1 MTVEL
6 FVVLVVLLVGCV
18 ASWHP
23 RAVAAAERAPW
34 WLVALVPAA
43 VLAVAGVLA
52 AASVEGQSGALADAV
67 AVACVGIAVTGG
79 RVVTDAILHGAGG
92 AGIPDIENP
101 RGVVDPA
108 VADPAG
114 VRRPHPRPVL
124 RGGVWIGAL
133 ERAAVA
139 ACLLAGV
146 AEGVAVVLAV
156 KGLGRYPEL
165 RASGAAERFIIG
177 TFTSL
182 LWAGAAAG
190 VALLIR

>member
-1 MTVEL
+1 VTVEL
-6 FVVLVVLLVGCV
+6 LVTLVVLLAGCV
-18 ASWHP
+18 VSWHP
-23 RAVAAAERAPW
+23 AIVAAADRFPW
-34 WLVALVPAA
+34 WLVALVPSA

-52 AASVEGQSGALADAV
+52 AASAAGQSGGLADAV

-79 RVVTDAILHGAGG
+79 RGVTDAVLHGAGG

-101 RGVVDPA
+101 RAPA
-108 VADPAG
+108 ETSTTH
-114 VRRPHPRPVL
+114 VRSTRPVL

-139 ACLLAGV
+139 GCLLAGV
-146 AEGVAVVLAV
+146 AEGVAVVLAI

-165 RASGAAERFIIG
+165 RAPGAAERFIIG

>member
-1 MTVEL
+1 MTVAL
-6 FVVLVVLLVGCV
+6 LVALVVLLVGSV
-18 ASWHP
+18 ISWHP
-23 RAVAAAERAPW
+23 AVVSAAERYPW
-34 WLVALVPAA
+34 WVVAVIPSA
-43 VLAVAGVLA
+43 VLAFAGVLA
-52 AASVEGQSGALADAV
+52 AAVGAGQTGWLADAV
-67 AVACVGIAVTGG
+67 TVACVGVAVTGG
-79 RVVTDAILHGAGG
+79 RGVTEAVLHGAGG

-101 RGVVDPA
+101 RATVEATPVH
-108 VADPAG
+108 
-114 VRRPHPRPVL
+114 VRSTRPVL

-139 ACLLAGV
+139 GCLVAGI
-146 AEGVAVVLAV
+146 AEGIVVVIAI

-165 RASGAAERFIIG
+165 RAQGAAERFIIG

>member
-6 FVVLVVLLVGCV
+6 LVVLIVLLAGCV
-18 ASWHP
+18 VSWHP
-23 RAVAAAERAPW
+23 AVVAAADRYPW
-34 WLVALVPAA
+34 WLVALVPSA

-52 AASVEGQSGALADAV
+52 AVSAAGQSGGLADAV

-79 RVVTDAILHGAGG
+79 RGVTDAVLHGAGG
-92 AGIPDIENP
+92 AGIPDIEHP
-101 RGVVDPA
+101 TGVVEQEGDHRPH
-108 VADPAG
+108 
-114 VRRPHPRPVL
+114 PHPRPVL

-139 ACLLAGV
+139 GCLLAGV
-146 AEGVAVVLAV
+146 AEGVAVVLAI

-177 TFTSL
+177 TFASL